1 MSELKLQQ
9 SQRAQLSLQQ
19 ILSSQLLQL
28 PLQRLEQRIY
38 QELQE
43 NPMLELVEETKEAQ
57 VADDPGSDTVDD
69 GQDEGE
75 MFDVLERFNKDRE
88 GVLHFTMDNAPR
100 EHFVQAVQRDS
111 VEEDML
117 REFSLLEEITPE
129 ELLIAAEI
137 LGNLDNDG
145 YFLEEPEVVMAGV
158 EREHDVE
165 VSLGDVERV
174 RQRLVTMDPPGV
186 AACNLQERLLVQLA
200 KKASAASGQPEKLAG
215 RVLRDY
221 FDDFVNNRF
230 DRISKKLDLESEELE
245 PVIRVIAGLDRHPF
259 VVSGGDERYI
269 LPDFIVTYDDGR
281 LTASLNDRSNMTV
294 QVTGQYSEVLKNRS
308 IPREDRQF
316 MRQKL
321 NRARE
326 FTSAIEQRRH
336 TLIKVIETLMAFQ
349 YRFFVSGPAHLV
361 PLGMKDVAEKSG
373 FDLST
378 ISRAVNGKYVQ
389 TRFGTFELKY
399 FFSGGMTTDG
409 GDELSTRIIK
419 GYLKEIIEKE
429 NARKPLSDGQIAEM
443 IEAKGVQIARRTV
456 AKYREQMQIPVA
468 RLRKKIF

>member
-9 SQRAQLSLQQ
+9 AQKAQLSLQQ

-38 QELQE
+38 QELQD
-43 NPMLELVEETKEAQ
+43 NPMLELVEEQKDAQ
-57 VADDPGSDTVDD
+57 LADDPGSDTVDD
-69 GQDEGE
+69 GQDDGE
-75 MFDVLERFNKDRE
+75 MFDVLERFDKDRD
-88 GVLHFTMDNAPR
+88 GVLQFTVDNTPR
-100 EHFVQAVQRDS
+100 EQFVQAVQHDS
-111 VEEDML
+111 VEENML
-117 REFSLLEEITPE
+117 REFALLEDVTPE
-129 ELLIAAEI
+129 ELIIAAEV
-137 LGNLDNDG
+137 LGNLDTDG
-145 YFLEEPEVVMAGV
+145 YFLEDPEVVVMGIA
-158 EREHDVE
+158 REHDVD
-165 VSLGDVERV
+165 VDFDDVERV
-174 RQRLVTMDPPGV
+174 RLRLVAMEPSGV

-200 KKASAASGQPEKLAG
+200 KKAAGDAGQPEKLAG
-215 RVLRDY
+215 RVLREF
-221 FDDFVNNRF
+221 FDDFINNRF
-230 DRISKKLDLESEELE
+230 DRISKKLDLEPEELE

-259 VVSGGDERYI
+259 VANSEDGRYI
-269 LPDFIVTYDDGR
+269 VPDFIVTYDDGR
-281 LTASLNDRSNMTV
+281 LTAALNDRSNMTV
-294 QVTGQYSEVLKNRS
+294 QVTGQYSEILKKRS
-308 IPREDRQF
+308 IPKEDRQF

-336 TLIKVIETLMAFQ
+336 TLIKVIEALMAFQ

-399 FFSGGMTTDG
+399 FFSGSMTTDE
-409 GDELSTRIIK
+409 GDELSTRIVK
-419 GYLKEIIEKE
+419 GYLKEIIEQE
-429 NARKPLSDGQIAEM
+429 DARKPLSDGKIAEM